1 MTNDKMFAFKKLT
14 NSNHWKNLKCY
25 WKELNSISKEMNFA
39 NKMEMFARLSNNNL
53 GSFDSKISN
62 IIENISKL
70 ELVNKEALI
79 FIKNAILERYNHIQQ
94 EHGIVTCYMM
104 GGIAEER
111 KALNELENQYIL
123 LDKMFKE
130 DKINS
135 KTYEL
140 TKETIYNSF
149 EEVIKIK
156 SSYSNNQIQLNKSFI
171 DYIVELNK

>member
-1 MTNDKMFAFKKLT
+1 MTNDKMLAFKELT
-14 NSNHWKNLKCY
+14 NCNHWKNLKRY
-25 WKELNSISKEMNFA
+25 WKELSSISLEMNFT
-39 NKMEMFARLSNNNL
+39 NKMEMFARLSNNS
-53 GSFDSKISN
+53 GSFDSKINN
-62 IIENISKL
+62 IIENIDKL
-70 ELVNKEALI
+70 ELVNEEALI
-79 FIKNAILERYNHIQQ
+79 FIKNAILDRFNHIQQ

-130 DKINS
+130 EKINS

-140 TKETIYNSF
+140 TKEAIYNSF

-156 SSYSNNQIQLNKSFI
+156 SSYSNNQSQLNKSFI